1 MTLPWPAGKE
11 AAQLPNFETQARR
24 LRYKALGTACRNE
37 EIPYL
42 LLAHHEDDQA
52 ESVLLRLVRGAGCM
66 GLQGI
71 QPLAGIP
78 ECGGIYGVH
87 ESGGLGVHKSGG
99 LGQTARRSMLG
110 EKPDFLEEQQSL
122 SMPIEA
128 AISVEPG
135 VPVGTAIPFENGG
148 ITVHRPF
155 LEFSKD
161 RLIATCQASG
171 VKWVEDE
178 TNHDP
183 TSNPRNAIRYLLR
196 DGKLPQ
202 SLQKPS
208 LLALRSR
215 MITKATARI
224 VRADKKFE
232 RCRISMLDTR
242 SGGMIV
248 RLPNRVAGNKPVPL
262 AYRHQNIIEN
272 EYKAALMLRQLLN
285 IVSPQQ
291 EMSLQ
296 SFNFAVDSMYPDAK
310 NPNATTLDKLLLPST
325 FCVGG
330 VALRRVHYPMQRSE
344 NVFVSNSEDALDQE
358 FLWVLHRQP
367 FAHNDLPTIHF
378 SPAQKARRSTRE
390 SHDFQLWDSRYWFR
404 VHNHTSFTLRIQP
417 LRLENLRQLRS
428 TLPASNVK
436 SLNRLL
442 RVAAPGKIRWTLPV
456 LLREE
461 QNGMD
466 EVIALPTLGQ
476 VIPNKL
482 GVKWEVRFKR
492 VTLPKQT
499 DVDRVVI

>member
-1 MTLPWPAGKE
+1 
-11 AAQLPNFETQARR
+11 
-24 LRYKALGTACRNE
+24 
-37 EIPYL
+37 
-42 LLAHHEDDQA
+42 
-52 ESVLLRLVRGAGCM
+52 M

-436 SLNRLL
+436 SLNKLL

>member
-1 MTLPWPAGKE
+1 MEP
-11 AAQLPNFETQARR
+11 AQLPNFETQARR
-24 LRYKALGTACRNE
+24 LRYQALGTACRND

-42 LLAHHEDDQA
+42 FVAHHEDDQA
-52 ESVLLRLVRGAGCM
+52 ESLLLRLVRGAGCM

-78 ECGGIYGVH
+78 ECEGIYGVH
-87 ESGGLGVHKSGG
+87 ESGGLGVHQSGG
-99 LGQTARRSMLG
+99 LGQTARRSVLG
-110 EKPDFLEEQQSL
+110 EKLDLLEEQQSL

-128 AISVEPG
+128 AIPVKAA
-135 VPVGTAIPFENGG
+135 VPVEAAIPFENGG
-148 ITVHRPF
+148 ITVHRPL

-161 RLIATCQASG
+161 RLIATCQALG
-171 VKWVEDE
+171 VKWVEDK

-183 TSNPRNAIRYLLR
+183 TSTPRNAIRYLLR
-196 DGKLPQ
+196 DGRLPQ

-224 VRADKKFE
+224 VRADKEFE

-242 SGGMIV
+242 SGGLVV
-248 RLPNRVAGNKPVPL
+248 RLPNRVAGIKPIPL
-262 AYRHQNIIEN
+262 AYHHQRIIET
-272 EYKAALMLRQLLN
+272 EYKASLMLRQLLN
-285 IVSPQQ
+285 IVSPQKDI
-291 EMSLQ
+291 SLQ
-296 SFNFAVDSMYPDAK
+296 SLKFAVDSMYPDAK
-310 NPNATTLDKLLLPST
+310 NPNATTLDKLQLAST

-330 VALRRVHYPMQRSE
+330 VAFRRVHHPMLRSE
-344 NVFVSNSEDALDQE
+344 NIIVSKSEDTLDQE
-358 FLWVLHRQP
+358 FLWVLNRQP
-367 FAHNDLPTIHF
+367 FTRDELPTIHF
-378 SPAQKARRSTRE
+378 SPAREARRSTRE
-390 SHDFQLWDSRYWFR
+390 SHDFQLWDSRYWIR
-404 VHNHTSFTLRIQP
+404 VHNHTPFTLRIQP

-428 TLPASNVK
+428 SLPVWK
-436 SLNRLL
+436 VGSLNRLL

-461 QNGMD
+461 QNGTE

-476 VIPNKL
+476 VIPNNL